1 MWNDVRWILQL
12 WNINTHVVEQMKRVL
27 YLLGLLSTAMS
38 TDPYNCASELKTL
51 KTELDSLRTEVGE
64 LLADSEQTM
73 AGKLIDA
80 AVELSLHHSKHYELL
95 HRRVEHLETGKH
107 GDTIEKLR
115 SVDMEEFINHVLYK
129 KVNTGEK
136 AKGAD

>member
-1 MWNDVRWILQL
+1 MRWILQL

-64 LLADSEQTM
+64 LLAESEKILSD
-73 AGKLIDA
+73 KLIDT
-80 AVELSLHHSKHYELL
+80 AVDLSLHHSKHYEVL
-95 HRRVEHLETGKH
+95 HRRLEHLETGKN

-115 SVDMEEFINHVLYK
+115 SVDIDELFDHILNA
-129 KVNTGEK
+129 KVDTGEK
-136 AKGAD
+136 AKGKEKK

>member
-1 MWNDVRWILQL
+1 VRWILQL

-64 LLADSEQTM
+64 LLVETEQTLSD
-73 AGKLIDA
+73 KLIDTL
-80 AVELSLHHSKHYELL
+80 VDLSLHHSKHYEVL

-107 GDTIEKLR
+107 GDVIEKLR
-115 SVDMEEFINHVLYK
+115 AVDIDELFDHILNA
-129 KVNTGEK
+129 KVDTGEK
-136 AKGAD
+136 AKGEEKK